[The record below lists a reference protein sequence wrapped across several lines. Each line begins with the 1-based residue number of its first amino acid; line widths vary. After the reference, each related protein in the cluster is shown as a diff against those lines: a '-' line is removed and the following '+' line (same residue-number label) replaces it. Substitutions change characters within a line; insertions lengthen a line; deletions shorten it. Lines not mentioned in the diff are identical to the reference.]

1 MITVE
6 QFKGF
11 FVRDFPY
18 LPYWE
23 AEQIYFSGDIVY
35 SAPNFYQSLVD
46 SNVQPVSNAEAWK
59 PVKGDVDNY
68 LSDADIQKAIQ
79 EAKMGFNESLFENN
93 ETEDYIG
100 DRNLALM
107 YLTAYYLVMD
117 IKNST
122 AGLSSNG
129 YASFVSS
136 KSVGGVSESYG
147 VPSWV
152 SSDPM
157 LSLYMDNGYGKKYV
171 SMLWPRARA
180 NSIMLAC
187 GGTTFD

>member
-6 QFKGF
+6 QFQNF

-46 SNVQPVSNAEAWK
+46 GNVEPVSNTEVWK

-79 EAKMGFNESLFENN
+79 EAKMGFNESLFDDN

-147 VPSWV
+147 VPTWV

-157 LSLYMDNGYGKKYV
+157 LALYMDNGYGKKYV
-171 SMLWPRARA
+171 SMLLPRAKA

>member
-23 AEQIYFSGDIVY
+23 AEKIYFGGDIVY

-79 EAKMGFNESLFENN
+79 EAKMGFNESLFDNN
-93 ETEDYIG
+93 ETDDYIG

-129 YASFVSS
+129 YASFISS

-147 VPSWV
+147 VPAWV

-157 LSLYMDNGYGKKYV
+157 SALYMDNGYGKKYV
-171 SMLWPRARA
+171 SMLLPRARA

>member
-23 AEQIYFSGDIVY
+23 EEQIYFSGDIIY

-46 SNVQPVSNAEAWK
+46 GNVEPVSNAEAWK

-68 LSDADIQKAIQ
+68 LSDMDIQKAIQ
-79 EAKMGFNESLFENN
+79 EAKMGFNESLFDNN
-93 ETEDYIG
+93 ETDDYIG
-100 DRNLALM
+100 DRNLAMM

-152 SSDPM
+152 NSDPM
-157 LSLYMDNGYGKKYV
+157 LALYMDNGYGKKYV
-171 SMLWPRARA
+171 SMLLPRARA

-187 GGTTFD
+187 GGTTIG

>member
-6 QFKGF
+6 QFKNF

-23 AEQIYFSGDIVY
+23 AEQIYFGGDIVY

-46 SNVQPVSNAEAWK
+46 GNVEPVSNIEAWK
-59 PVKGDVDNY
+59 PIKGDVDNY

-79 EAKMGFNESLFENN
+79 EAKMGFNESLFDDN

-147 VPSWV
+147 VPAWV
-152 SSDPM
+152 SGDPM
-157 LSLYMDNGYGKKYV
+157 LALYMDNGYGKKYV
-171 SMLWPRARA
+171 SMLLPRARA